1 MNVQVG
7 RHEVDPEWSARSLT
21 KIERRIEET
30 VDTLPSSRTTAL
42 SGLMMDAL
50 SHLGHRCA
58 VDPLGSNGDTWDS
71 LCFAAEVGDA
81 IYAVATAE
89 EGATVE
95 IALQGKQIPVT
106 ATGPVY
112 FASGGTWLTANHL
125 AAIARD
131 VAKTQRLSEVPLD
144 VLRGS
149 GSEEPEYVFLM
160 VDMFQKFNLQQ
171 HGVHEALNAALKA
184 TDPAEIDPVHRE
196 HVRVVAFPQ
205 LNMFHNIIN
214 AGREEQFNT
223 SLAEALELYKELW
236 STEENEESPNG
247 YVAIGPLGLA
257 SVAHDA
263 GIPIEV
269 DSEYL
274 PRYLHNGSWT
284 REGL

>member
-1 MNVQVG
+1 MVEVS
-7 RHEVDPEWSARSLT
+7 RHEVDPDWSAKSLE
-21 KIERRIEET
+21 KIERRIAET
-30 VDTLPSSRTTAL
+30 VDSLPNVRTIAL
-42 SGLMMDAL
+42 SGLMRDAL
-50 SHLGHRCA
+50 SHLGHRSA

-71 LCFAAEVGDA
+71 LCFAAEVGAA
-81 IYAVATAE
+81 IYTVATAE

-95 IALQGKQIPVT
+95 ITLQGKQIPVT

-112 FASGGTWLTANHL
+112 FASGGTWLTTNYL

-131 VAKTQRLSEVPLD
+131 VAKTQLLSDVPLD

-184 TDPAEIDPVHRE
+184 TDPNEIDPMHRE

-214 AGREEQFNT
+214 AGREEQFNQ

-236 STEENEESPNG
+236 SSEENEESPNG
-247 YVAIGPLGLA
+247 YIAIGPLGLA

-263 GIPIEV
+263 GIPIDVE
-269 DSEYL
+269 SEYL
-274 PRYLHNGSWT
+274 PRYLYNGSWT

>member
-1 MNVQVG
+1 MVEIS
-7 RHEVDPEWSARSLT
+7 RHEVDPDWSARSLA

-30 VDTLPSSRTTAL
+30 VDALPNSRTTAL

-58 VDPLGSNGDTWDS
+58 IDPKGSNGDTWDS
-71 LCFAAEVGDA
+71 LCFAADVGAA
-81 IYAVATAE
+81 IYAVAAAE
-89 EGATVE
+89 EGTTVE
-95 IALQGKQIPVT
+95 ITLQGKQIPLT

-112 FASGGTWLTANHL
+112 FASGGTWLTANYL
-125 AAIARD
+125 AAVARD
-131 VAKTQRLSEVPLD
+131 VAKTQLLSEVPLD
-144 VLRGS
+144 VLRAS

-184 TDPAEIDPVHRE
+184 TAPDEVDPVHRE

-214 AGREEQFNT
+214 AGREEQFNQ
-223 SLAEALELYKELW
+223 SLAEALELYKEFW
-236 STEENEESPNG
+236 STEDNEESPNG
-247 YVAIGPLGLA
+247 YVAIGPLGLT

-269 DSEYL
+269 SSEYL
-274 PRYLHNGSWT
+274 PQYLYNGSWT

>member
-1 MNVQVG
+1 MVEVS
-7 RHEVDPEWSARSLT
+7 RHEVDPDWSAKQLE

-30 VDTLPSSRTTAL
+30 VDSLPNVRTIAL
-42 SGLMMDAL
+42 SGLMRDAL

-71 LCFAAEVGDA
+71 LCFAAEVGAA

-89 EGATVE
+89 EGTPVE
-95 IALQGKQIPVT
+95 ITLRGKQIPVT

-112 FASGGTWLTANHL
+112 FASGGTWLTTNYL
-125 AAIARD
+125 AGIARD
-131 VAKTQRLSEVPLD
+131 VAKTEQLSAVPLE
-144 VLRGS
+144 VLRAS
-149 GSEEPEYVFLM
+149 GSEEPDYVFLM

-171 HGVHEALNAALKA
+171 PGVHEALNAALKA
-184 TDPAEIDPVHRE
+184 TAPDEIDPVHRE

-214 AGREEQFNT
+214 AGRAEQFNQA
-223 SLAEALELYKELW
+223 LAEALELFRELW

-257 SVAHDA
+257 SIAHDA
-263 GIPIEV
+263 DIPIEV
-269 DSEYL
+269 TSEYL
-274 PRYLHNGSWT
+274 PPYLYNGSWT

>member
-1 MNVQVG
+1 MVEVS
-7 RHEVDPEWSARSLT
+7 RHEVDPDWSAKQLQ

-30 VDTLPSSRTTAL
+30 IDSLPNVRTIAL
-42 SGLMMDAL
+42 SGLMRDAL

-71 LCFAAEVGDA
+71 LCFAAEVGAA

-89 EGATVE
+89 EGTPVE
-95 IALQGKQIPVT
+95 ITLRGKQIPVT

-112 FASGGTWLTANHL
+112 FASGGTWLTTNYL

-131 VAKTQRLSEVPLD
+131 VAKTEQLSAVPLE
-144 VLRGS
+144 VLHAS
-149 GSEEPEYVFLM
+149 GSEEPDYVFLM

-171 HGVHEALNAALKA
+171 PGVHEALNAALKA
-184 TDPAEIDPVHRE
+184 TAPDEIDPVHRE

-214 AGREEQFNT
+214 AGREEQFNQA
-223 SLAEALELYKELW
+223 LAEALELFRELW

-257 SVAHDA
+257 SIAHDA

-269 DSEYL
+269 TSEYL
-274 PRYLHNGSWT
+274 PPYLYNGSWT